1 VIVISTDVQGAD
13 YLTMDLSQTNL
24 VEEFRTDQ
32 LELREPVQKASRA
45 GLIDELYRANYPA
58 VFRVCSSILRNP
70 DDAADAAQEVFLI
83 ALESLDPNAPRS
95 AARAWLLTVT
105 RNHCLDLLRRR
116 KRLGKALVT
125 LGHDAGRGADMET
138 AVADRDFV
146 DVVFK
151 HLSERERLALWQ
163 SAVESR
169 PLADIAGR
177 LRLSYMAAAQVLHRA
192 RRHAVQVAA
201 RVAVVF
207 GIFNI
212 GRQRP
217 GSGSVLAATRL
228 AAAAAVPLILISVQ
242 SSSATRQPAAL
253 GPATVS
259 APAVT
264 SGSGGA
270 GQLAGVPLGQPL
282 PGVAPNPASLL
293 PGSTATLNAATDAVR
308 QLLRSV
314 PSVPPVSGNP
324 VPLPSVSALPSPPAI
339 P

>member
-1 VIVISTDVQGAD
+1 
-13 YLTMDLSQTNL
+13 MDLSQTNL
-24 VEEFRTDQ
+24 VGEFRTDQ

-125 LGHDAGRGADMET
+125 LGHDAGRGVDMET

-146 DVVFK
+146 DTVFK

-192 RRHAVQVAA
+192 RRHALQVAA

-207 GIFNI
+207 GIFNL

-217 GSGSVLAATRL
+217 GGGSVLAATRL

-242 SSSATRQPAAL
+242 SSSAARHPAAL

-259 APAVT
+259 TPAVAGG
-264 SGSGGA
+264 SGSARGALGGA
-270 GQLAGVPLGQPL
+270 GELAGVPLGQPL
-282 PGVAPNPASLL
+282 PGVAPNPESLL

-314 PSVPPVSGNP
+314 PSVPPVLSNP
-324 VPLPSVSALPSPPAI
+324 APLPSVSALPSPPGI